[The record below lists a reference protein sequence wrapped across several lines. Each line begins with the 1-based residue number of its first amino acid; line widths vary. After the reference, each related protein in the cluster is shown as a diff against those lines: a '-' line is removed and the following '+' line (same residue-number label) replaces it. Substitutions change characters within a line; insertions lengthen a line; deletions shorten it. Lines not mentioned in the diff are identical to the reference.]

1 MKLVPQSMQRGA
13 MTLSRCWRIIR
24 RDKVIIAFTD
34 HDRDLVYRDICH
46 RAVQGLES
54 STHESGL
61 GFSTS
66 GSEASGIL
74 LAPGLIEDDI
84 VNGLYDGARVE
95 IDLVDWLNVDA
106 RIRIETGVIGEITRS
121 SSGFKAEIRSL
132 TTLLDEERGRVFR
145 PSCAA
150 ELGDKFCGVQLDG
163 SPYTKECVVQYTD
176 GRRFISLY
184 ETIDVE
190 FFNRGTIKFLNGGNK
205 HKQTENQLRQ
215 ERNGRS
221 IFLLWQPT
229 HETILVDDRV
239 LMIAGCDKEFSTCR
253 DIYKN
258 SINFR
263 GFPHLP
269 GNDFVI
275 SFVADGTPGMDGG
288 SLFK

>member
-1 MKLVPQSMQRGA
+1 MKFVPQSMQRGA
-13 MTLSRCWRIIR
+13 MTLSRCWRLIR
-24 RDKVIIAFTD
+24 RDKEIIAFTD
-34 HDRDLVYRDICH
+34 HDGDLVYGDICH

-54 STHESGL
+54 SAHESGL
-61 GFSTS
+61 GFSTK

-95 IDLVDWLNVDA
+95 IDLVDWLNTEA
-106 RIRIETGVIGEITRS
+106 RIRIETGIIGEITRS
-121 SSGFKAEIRSL
+121 SSGFNAEIRSL
-132 TTLLDEERGRVFR
+132 TTLLDEERGRLFR

-150 ELGDKFCGVQLDG
+150 ELGDKSCTVQLDG
-163 SPYTKECVVQYTD
+163 APFSKECVVQSTD

-190 FFNRGTIKFLNGGNK
+190 YFNRGAVSFLNGGNK
-205 HKQTENQLRQ
+205 DTQIEVQLRQ

-229 HETILVDDRV
+229 REAILVNERV
-239 LMIAGCDKEFSTCR
+239 LLIAGCDKEFSTCR